1 MKSPFAVFRKHQ
13 KVLMVALTGLA
24 MFAFIVLDSLT
35 QNMAAFPPI
44 FGALVGVGLGWLI
57 VRNSKY
63 TWVALSVGGIAGALI
78 GLQFQTTSTT
88 QAAVTTSFGSI
99 TEVELQNAARRRE
112 TVNQFLVQAFRAAH
126 TGEENPQMFML
137 QNYLFGG
144 NGDPQQEAL
153 MHMLMM
159 READKVNFYVSD
171 QQVSDYISQATSNKL
186 SGGDYIKIL
195 RQMGLSDNEL
205 FNLIRE
211 QIASQSLRRELMPRY
226 VATPENFW
234 DYYQKMNVRQELAT
248 VSVAVEAFKSEVG
261 EPTDDELKALF
272 EEHRENF
279 PSGSDP
285 GFRQPPRVKL
295 AYLEVDY
302 DTVAKSVPDVTD
314 EEVKAYYE
322 ANKEDY
328 RNQTA
333 DPFPSQFGEEMEGV
347 DGANPFEAPGLNA
360 PMLAPGLP
368 APVGTDTPATETGDL
383 PGPAMTPPASTS
395 ETPAPATPSNP
406 PQPESTSTPAP
417 DGTTSAIETRP
428 FGKSFALIQDQ
439 PAPTDGTPAPAGTST
454 PPPASTTTPA
464 PESTSKPAPA
474 LTAPAPAGTSM
485 PAPATTTAPPPAT
498 TSTPAPE
505 GTTTMTPPAAAEP
518 LPEFQPLDDALKE
531 RIRSQIKRERVM
543 ARINEITQ
551 SARGGLFNI
560 VAKYANADE
569 DNKQEIAAEIQQA
582 AQAYAKENGLR
593 YVETPFLSPEEL
605 QESEDHPIGGSTEPI
620 SIRFQRENAR
630 TVVEQHFS
638 GPDLASIERQRYLIF
653 DAEDPST
660 LNRFLH
666 WQVAFKPQHVPT
678 WDEEGVK
685 EQVREAWVTI
695 KARELAHKRADK
707 IAEILRNAEDQTWK
721 EALTDVTETGK
732 EGGQK
737 LNVAYT
743 SPFTWLTRSS
753 AANPNPFAPPP
764 LELPELPMI
773 FGGISEDF
781 METVFRDLEPGE
793 IGVTESADGR
803 YLHVV
808 RVDNR
813 TDLEEAR
820 ASFLAA
826 QGSLFSPFSP
836 FQMMTYED
844 SRNLVRQWN
853 SDIYEKYEVKWVENE
868 SE

>member
-57 VRNSKY
+57 LRNSKY
-63 TWVALSVGGIAGALI
+63 TWVALTVGGVAGALI
-78 GLQFQTTSTT
+78 GLQFQTNSTT

-99 TEVELQNAARRRE
+99 SEIELQNAARRRE

-126 TGEENPQMFML
+126 AGEENPQMFML
-137 QNYLFGG
+137 QSYLFGG

-171 QQVSDYISQATSNKL
+171 QQVSDYISQATANKL
-186 SGGDYIKIL
+186 SGGDYVKIL
-195 RQMGLSDNEL
+195 RQIGLSDSEL

-261 EPTDDELKALF
+261 EPTDEELKALF
-272 EEHRENF
+272 DEHREKF

-302 DTVAKSVPDVTD
+302 DTVAKTVKEVTD

-333 DPFPSQFGEEMEGV
+333 DPFPSQFGDEMEGL
-347 DGANPFEAPGLNA
+347 DDANPFEAPGLES

-368 APVGTDTPATETGDL
+368 APVGTDTPAIESGDL
-383 PGPAMTPPASTS
+383 PGPVMTPPANTS
-395 ETPAPATPSNP
+395 ESSATPTAP

-417 DGTTSAIETRP
+417 EGTTSAIEHRP
-428 FGKSFALIQDQ
+428 FGNAFALIQDQ
-439 PAPTDGTPAPAGTST
+439 PTPSEGSPTPASTSTPAPASTSTPTPESTSRPAPEMTAPAPAGTST
-454 PPPASTTTPA
+454 P
-464 PESTSKPAPA
+464 
-474 LTAPAPAGTSM
+474 
-485 PAPATTTAPPPAT
+485 APATTTTPPPAT

-505 GTTTMTPPAAAEP
+505 TTSTMTPPPAADP
-518 LPEFQPLDDALKE
+518 LPEFQPLDEALTE
-531 RIRSQIKRERVM
+531 RIRAQIKRERVM
-543 ARINEITQ
+543 AKINEITQ
-551 SARGGLFNI
+551 ESRGALFNI
-560 VAKYANADE
+560 VSKYANAED
-569 DNKQEIAAEIQQA
+569 DNKEAIAAEIQKA
-582 AQAYAKENGLR
+582 AQAYAKENKLR

-605 QESEDHPIGGSTEPI
+605 QESEDHPIGSSTEPI

-653 DAEDPST
+653 EAEDPST

-678 WDEEGVK
+678 WDEDGVK
-685 EQVREAWVTI
+685 EQVQEAWNAI
-695 KARELAHKRADK
+695 QARELARKRAEK
-707 IAEILRNAEDQTWK
+707 IAETLRNAGDKTWK
-721 EALTDVTETGK
+721 EALADVTETGK

-773 FGGISEDF
+773 YGGISNEF
-781 METVFRDLEPGE
+781 METVFRDLEPGQV
-793 IGVTESADGR
+793 GVTESADGR

-813 TDLEEAR
+813 TDLAEIR

-844 SRNLVRQWN
+844 SRDLVRQWN
-853 SDIYEKYEVKWVENE
+853 SDIYEKYEVKWVGNE